1 MFILFFIFII
11 VIEEEATGV
20 HSCHQPLYTAGCL
33 LCSITPTS
41 VSLLHAIHF
50 FPTLVR
56 TRNSLSWR
64 TPSTFW
70 RPKILRPKKSF
81 MGLSVVQTSHLKV
94 RNGPL
99 VFNTCS
105 WEPRK
110 PPFQQFKFPLL
121 LFFLCIKEVLLNRE
135 NSSESI
141 ASMASTASHAS
152 MASLKD
158 QEAKKKKKKSW
169 VSSLSAH
176 VYRSEETG
184 M

>member
-1 MFILFFIFII
+1 MFILFFIVII
-11 VIEEEATGV
+11 VIEEEATGG

-33 LCSITPTS
+33 LCSITPT
-41 VSLLHAIHF
+41 F

-99 VFNTCS
+99 VFNTGS
-105 WEPRK
+105 WEARK
-110 PPFQQFKFPLL
+110 PTFQQFKFPLL

-176 VYRSEETG
+176 VDRSEETG